1 MLTGRATVGRGESIS
16 VNVPTAELTRFVT
29 LCQALGQAIRSA
41 SQKSTILQEAGQ
53 LYVLA
58 LAVRLVQARADTWN
72 ATKMTTATSLGDLLS
87 RTPSYEC

>member
-1 MLTGRATVGRGESIS
+1 MTLASSSNRWLP
-16 VNVPTAELTRFVT
+16 VP
-29 LCQALGQAIRSA
+29 AL
-41 SQKSTILQEAGQ
+41 QKSTILQEAGQ